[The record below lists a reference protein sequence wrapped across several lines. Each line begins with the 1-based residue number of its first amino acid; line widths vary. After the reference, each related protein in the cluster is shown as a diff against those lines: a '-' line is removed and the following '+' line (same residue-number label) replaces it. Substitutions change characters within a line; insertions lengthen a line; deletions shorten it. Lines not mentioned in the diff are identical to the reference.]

1 MLFFRSEEHVDR
13 WCRQWNLP
21 RGALLSLDQG
31 WRLAQ
36 AWYGPD
42 RREPDWR
49 RKTVEEVEALFLEL
63 GLTEPFW
70 SLRANPAG

>member
-13 WCRQWNLP
+13 WCRQWNLAV
-21 RGALLSLDQG
+21 GAVLSVDQA

-36 AWYGPD
+36 AWYRQD

-49 RKTVEEVEALFLEL
+49 RKTVEESEALFAEL
-63 GLTEPFW
+63 GLTSSFW
-70 SLRANPAG
+70 SLR

>member
-1 MLFFRSEEHVDR
+1 MLFFRSEEHIER

-21 RGALLSLDQG
+21 RGGVLTIDQG

-42 RREPDWR
+42 RRDLQWR
-49 RKTVEEVEALFLEL
+49 RRTVDEAEKLFKEL
-63 GLTEPFW
+63 GLTSAFW
-70 SLRANPAG
+70 NLRG